1 MADAVVPVAAESAGA
16 VVVVA
21 AESWLVV
28 GLESQ
33 LASSK
38 LVLRPVAKSAR
49 RWEMDMKDK
58 KVVQHI
64 RWPTGSGQRTLST
77 VFLVAGIEPGEQATC

>member
-1 MADAVVPVAAESAGA
+1 MALPNEAEVGMADAVVPVAAESAGA

-21 AESWLVV
+21 AGSWLVV

-49 RWEMDMKDK
+49 RWEMGMKSK
-58 KVVQHI
+58 I
-64 RWPTGSGQRTLST
+64 SST
-77 VFLVAGIEPGEQATC
+77 AT

>member
-1 MADAVVPVAAESAGA
+1 LVPVAAESAEA

-38 LVLRPVAKSAR
+38 AVLRPVAKSA
-49 RWEMDMKDK
+49 
-58 KVVQHI
+58 
-64 RWPTGSGQRTLST
+64 
-77 VFLVAGIEPGEQATC
+77 